1 MAGRKKGKG
10 RRNGQRESA
19 LARYLA
25 TRDLVISN
33 IAQTP
38 SIFILI
44 DRLPLTFCILDW
56 MHRKLK
62 SDFIGAKIQC
72 CDRLDIEY
80 PFSQSASIFLIPAKK

>member
-1 MAGRKKGKG
+1 MQSHGGKEEGKRKKEGTEG
-10 RRNGQRESA
+10 ERVSA
-19 LARYLA
+19 
-25 TRDLVISN
+25 IPC

-44 DRLPLTFCILDW
+44 YRLPLTFCILDS

-72 CDRLDIEY
+72 SDRLDIEY